1 MEGRATAP
9 GGDRTAAPRAPP
21 GAPVEIASGTVKIAP
36 DGAGTHSIGCR
47 GRTDNAGRGG
57 DAADERHE
65 QGERGGLMST
75 APAPVELERPDA
87 EEDVRADRPWL
98 AIVWNDPINLMS
110 YVTYVFQTVFGYPK
124 SKAEKL
130 MLDVHRKG
138 RAVVAKGTR
147 EEMERDVEILHS
159 YGLWA
164 TVKRDD

>member
-1 MEGRATAP
+1 
-9 GGDRTAAPRAPP
+9 
-21 GAPVEIASGTVKIAP
+21 VKIAP
-36 DGAGTHSIGCR
+36 DGARAHSIGCR
-47 GRTDNAGRGG
+47 GRTDNAGKGG

-65 QGERGGLMST
+65 QGERGGAAEHAGRSELMST

-130 MLDVHRKG
+130 MLDVHHKG